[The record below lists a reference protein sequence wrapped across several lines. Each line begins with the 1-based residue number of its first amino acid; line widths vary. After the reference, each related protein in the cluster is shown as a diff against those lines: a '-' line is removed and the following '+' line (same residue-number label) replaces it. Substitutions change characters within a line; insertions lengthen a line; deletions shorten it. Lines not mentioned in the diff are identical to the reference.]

1 MKIKAMIKN
10 LNLEFDSEKGI
21 PTQVIGDKLRLQ
33 QIMINLVQNAI
44 TYTTEGSVKVSV
56 SYME

>member
-44 TYTTEGSVKVSV
+44 TYTSVGSVKVSV
-56 SYME
+56 SYKE